1 MSELKKQIA
10 DDIDHKNST
19 SAAHPS
25 EHTHIIQNFRV
36 IWLDS
41 NIDTINNSD
50 SINTLMKL
58 RQVVN
63 TVETFTD
70 VNKCLNSINDIDDE
84 KIFMILSG
92 RFGQTIIS
100 DVHSIFSLH
109 SIYIFCSNKTQHEQW
124 TQQWCKIKGVF
135 TDITPIC
142 EVLKQAAHECAH
154 NSVSLGFISLNDTV
168 IDRSLDHL
176 DKSYMYTQI
185 LKEILLTIPF
195 KSEHMKEFF
204 TYCRK
209 KLLLNNNIEL
219 KNVDKIEHEYHDRK
233 PIWWYTYQCFLY
245 STLNKALRTMEVD
258 LIIKLGFFIQDL
270 HKHIVQLHAEQY
282 GGQNNSDVFTVYR
295 GQSLSETD
303 FNQLISTQGGL
314 LSFNNFL
321 STSKNRNVSLAF
333 ARRTINSSN
342 KIGVLFIMKIDPM
355 IRSTPFANII
365 NTSAFKK
372 EDEILFSMHSVFRIG
387 EAKQIDGPDSRLWKV
402 KLTLTCDTDPQLHR
416 LTQHIRTE
424 TFSSSIGWHRLGQL
438 LIKLDQFDKAQ
449 QVFEIILNQSNDQG
463 EKGNIYHMLGIIK
476 NNQGKY
482 FEAIEVYEKSN
493 EINHEIQW
501 QTYSYLA
508 SFYNNIGLVFDNMGE
523 YSAALS
529 SHEKA
534 VEIYCNS
541 FPSNHL
547 DVAYSHNNIGR
558 IYNKMG
564 EYSKALSSH
573 EKALEIKK
581 KNLPPDH
588 PSLASSFNNIGLV
601 YSNIGEYSKALSSH
615 EKALEIKLKILP
627 SDHPS
632 LASSYNNIGLI
643 YDKLGEYSAALS
655 SHEKALEIKQKTL
668 RSKHPHLA
676 TTCSN
681 IGGVYFKMYEYSKAL
696 LYYEMAHEIY
706 YNSLPSYHPGLATSY
721 NNIGWVYRS
730 MGEYPKALSYFES
743 ALEIRRHSLPAN
755 HPDIH
760 DVQNSTDI
768 VYDFII
774 QSLAN
779 EVINR

>member
-10 DDIDHKNST
+10 DYIDHKNST
-19 SAAHPS
+19 SAAHLS
-25 EHTHIIQNFRV
+25 EYTHIIQNFRV

-41 NIDTINNSD
+41 NIDPINNND
-50 SINTLMKL
+50 SINALLKL

-70 VNKCLNSINDIDDE
+70 VNTCLDSINDIDDE
-84 KIFMILSG
+84 KIFIILSG
-92 RFGQTIIS
+92 R
-100 DVHSIFSLH
+100 L
-109 SIYIFCSNKTQHEQW
+109 
-124 TQQWCKIKGVF
+124 
-135 TDITPIC
+135 
-142 EVLKQAAHECAH
+142 VLKQAAHERAH
-154 NSVSLGFISLNDTV
+154 NMISLGFISLNDTI
-168 IDRSLDHL
+168 IDRNLDHL

-185 LKEILLTIPF
+185 LKEILLTVPF
-195 KSEHMKEFF
+195 KSEHLKEFF
-204 TYCRK
+204 TYCHK

-219 KNVDKIEHEYHDRK
+219 KNVDKIEQEYHDRK
-233 PIWWYTYQCFLY
+233 PIYIANNG
-245 STLNKALRTMEVD
+245 SGLNYK
-258 LIIKLGFFIQDL
+258 IGFL

-282 GGQNNSDVFTVYR
+282 GEQSNSDIFTVYR

-321 STSKNRNVSLAF
+321 STSKNRHVSLAF
-333 ARRTINSSN
+333 ARRTINNSN

-365 NTSAFKK
+365 NSSAFKK

-438 LIKLDQFDKAQ
+438 LIKLGQFDKAQ
-449 QVFEIILNQSNDQG
+449 QVFEIIFNQSNDQG
-463 EKGNIYHMLGIIK
+463 EKANIYHMLAIIK

-501 QTYSYLA
+501 QTYSCLA

-534 VEIYCNS
+534 VEIYCNR

-558 IYNKMG
+558 IHNKMG

-588 PSLASSFNNIGLV
+588 PSLASSFNNIGL
-601 YSNIGEYSKALSSH
+601 
-615 EKALEIKLKILP
+615 
-627 SDHPS
+627 
-632 LASSYNNIGLI
+632 I
-643 YDKLGEYSAALS
+643 YDKLGEYSAALL
-655 SHEKALEIKQKTL
+655 SHEKTLEIKQKTL
-668 RSKHPHLA
+668 RPKHPHLA

-696 LYYEMAHEIY
+696 LYYE
-706 YNSLPSYHPGLATSY
+706 
-721 NNIGWVYRS
+721 
-730 MGEYPKALSYFES
+730 S
-743 ALEIRRHSLPAN
+743 ALEIRKHSLPAN

-760 DVQNSTDI
+760 DVQNSTNI
-768 VYDFII
+768 VY
-774 QSLAN
+774 
-779 EVINR
+779 

>member
-1 MSELKKQIA
+1 
-10 DDIDHKNST
+10 
-19 SAAHPS
+19 
-25 EHTHIIQNFRV
+25 
-36 IWLDS
+36 
-41 NIDTINNSD
+41 NIDTINDSD
-50 SINTLMKL
+50 SIKTLLKL

-70 VNKCLNSINDIDDE
+70 VNKCLNSINDE

-92 RFGQTIIS
+92 RLGQTIIS
-100 DVHSIFSLH
+100 HIHNIFSLH

-124 TQQWCKIKGVF
+124 TQQWYKIKGVF

-142 EVLKQAAHECAH
+142 EVLKQAAHEYAH

-195 KSEHMKEFF
+195 KSEHMKELF

-209 KLLLNNNIEL
+209 KLLLNNTIEL
-219 KNVDKIEHEYHDRK
+219 KNVDKVEQEYHDRK

-282 GGQNNSDVFTVYR
+282 GGQNNSDIFTVYR
-295 GQSLSETD
+295 GQSISETD

-321 STSKNRNVSLAF
+321 STNKNRNVSLAF

-365 NTSAFKK
+365 NTSSFKK

-424 TFSSSIGWHRLGQL
+424 TFSSSVGWHRLGQL
-438 LIKLDQFDKAQ
+438 LIKLGQFDKAQ

-463 EKGNIYHMLGIIK
+463 EKANIYHMLGIVK
-476 NNQGKY
+476 NNQVKY

-501 QTYSYLA
+501 QTCSCHA
-508 SFYNNIGLVFDNMGE
+508 SFHNNIGLVFDNMGE
-523 YSAALS
+523 YSAALL

-534 VEIYCNS
+534 VEIYS
-541 FPSNHL
+541 
-547 DVAYSHNNIGR
+547 
-558 IYNKMG
+558 
-564 EYSKALSSH
+564 
-573 EKALEIKK
+573 
-581 KNLPPDH
+581 
-588 PSLASSFNNIGLV
+588 
-601 YSNIGEYSKALSSH
+601 
-615 EKALEIKLKILP
+615 LEIKLRTLP

-681 IGGVYFKMYEYSKAL
+681 IAGVYFKMYEYSKAL

-730 MGEYPKALSYFES
+730 MGGYPKALSYFES
-743 ALEIRRHSLPAN
+743 ALEIRKHSLPAN

-760 DVQNSTDI
+760 DVENSTNI